1 MTSHSQILEDTDA
14 NTARAFL
21 MRICAQATMQELE
34 AAVGAMHI
42 GGPVQDIR
50 PTEQGLVMV
59 QGRTGGDGQPFNIGE
74 ASVTRSAVR
83 LADGTVGFSYILGRD
98 VARARLAAIVDALGQ
113 SPEIRQQLDHL
124 LVMPVTE
131 RCHAT
136 RQARESQTAA
146 TRVEFFTLVR
156 GED

>member
-1 MTSHSQILEDTDA
+1 MTSHSPILEDTDA

-21 MRICAQATMQELE
+21 MRICAQATIQELE
-34 AAVGAMHI
+34 AAVRATHI

-74 ASVTRSAVR
+74 ASVTRSVVR
-83 LADGTVGFSYILGRD
+83 LANGTLGFSYILGRD

-113 SPEIRQQLDHL
+113 SPEIRQKLDHL
-124 LVMPVTE
+124 LVSPVTE
-131 RCHAT
+131 RSRAT
-136 RQARESQTAA
+136 RQVRESQTAA